1 MKNIEEAMDRA
12 TSTDEKELSSL
23 VHHPSHAVV
32 SKILLNENLTE
43 KLALIIAGRKNIGRD
58 ILESLYN
65 DQRWGGSYRIM
76 SALCKNPKTP
86 QKISLSF
93 LNSLRTF
100 DTADLTRNPQVPVNV
115 RKRAESK
122 IIEKILSLPLG
133 MKMTLAR
140 RSSNAV
146 LMKLIEDGMKE
157 VVPICLDS
165 MYIREGDVCKIVSM
179 KKISSQVICQI
190 ASHAKWSL
198 RHNVQRALILNKY
211 TPLAIAIHFIEKMK
225 TVDLAELYATPSLP
239 TSTKPFIYRELND
252 RNPDSPAEEDV
263 LYS

>member
-1 MKNIEEAMDRA
+1 MKNIEGVLDRA
-12 TSTDEKELSSL
+12 AVADEAELSSL

-32 SKILLNENLTE
+32 LKMLLNENLTE
-43 KLALIIAGRKNIGRD
+43 KLALIIAGRKNIGAEV
-58 ILESLYN
+58 LETLYN
-65 DQRWGGSYRIM
+65 DPRWEGSSRIM
-76 SALCKNPKTP
+76 LALCKNPKTP
-86 QKISLSF
+86 QKISLS
-93 LNSLRTF
+93 LLKSLRTF

-122 IIEKILSLPLG
+122 ITEKILSLPLG
-133 MKMTLAR
+133 TKMTLAR

-157 VVPICLDS
+157 VVTICLDS

-179 KKISSQVICQI
+179 KKISSQVISQI

-198 RHNVQRALILNKY
+198 RHDVQRALLLNNH

-225 TVDLAELYATPSLP
+225 TVDLAELYVTPSLP
-239 TSTKPFIYRELND
+239 SSTKPFIYRELRE
-252 RNPDSPAEEDV
+252 RNTDVPEEEDG
-263 LYS
+263 L